1 MKKHALIIL
10 TIICSSSLSAQYATQ
25 ITVDQSGH
33 GDFTSIQEA
42 INATKAFPEKDIT
55 IYIKNGTYREKVT
68 IYAWNN
74 RLSLIGESK
83 LGTKII
89 WDDHFS
95 QINLGRNSTFHTYTL
110 KVEANDVTLKNL
122 TITNDAGPVGQA
134 VALHLTGDRIKVL
147 NCQIHGNQDTLYVAG
162 EGLRQYF
169 KGCSISGTTD
179 FIFGAATAVF
189 DSCIIVSKSNSY
201 VTAASTPKTSPFGLV
216 FMNCDIIKLEFQ
228 PNMVDQ
234 VYLGRPWRSYA
245 KTAFINCYLDDHI
258 APAGWDNWGSVEK
271 EATVTYIE
279 YGSKGPGAKD
289 SDRVKWSRTLT
300 KKEAASY
307 TLSNIFGNWIPD

>member
-110 KVEANDVTLKNL
+110 KVEANDVTLK
-122 TITNDAGPVGQA
+122 
-134 VALHLTGDRIKVL
+134 K
-147 NCQIHGNQDTLYVAG
+147 
-162 EGLRQYF
+162 
-169 KGCSISGTTD
+169 
-179 FIFGAATAVF
+179 
-189 DSCIIVSKSNSY
+189 
-201 VTAASTPKTSPFGLV
+201 
-216 FMNCDIIKLEFQ
+216 
-228 PNMVDQ
+228 PNHHQ
-234 VYLGRPWRSYA
+234 
-245 KTAFINCYLDDHI
+245 
-258 APAGWDNWGSVEK
+258 
-271 EATVTYIE
+271 
-279 YGSKGPGAKD
+279 
-289 SDRVKWSRTLT
+289 
-300 KKEAASY
+300 
-307 TLSNIFGNWIPD
+307 